1 MTKHDDH
8 DDQMANMTK
17 DDEDVDVDNSPSP
30 VSGCLS
36 IKLAAFAADPKAKDR

>member
-1 MTKHDDH
+1 
-8 DDQMANMTK
+8 MTK
-17 DDEDVDVDNSPSP
+17 DDDDDDDQRANMTNDDVDVDNSPSP